1 MLSWIAKKA
10 QKFRIR
16 TIAAVLATFSLPA
29 LAADLP
35 EWAYPALPKLIP
47 PDAVVQKQIPGS
59 TKKYTQAQIDD
70 DFNVPDWYPGEH
82 PPMPRVVANGSPPA
96 VRACAKCHLTSGDG
110 HPESS
115 SIAGLPVAYFIQQL
129 AEFKNG
135 NRGNPRA
142 GSMIPIAKAVS
153 DEDARAAAEYF
164 ASMKP
169 TKWIR
174 VVEADTVSKSFVG
187 QGAMRFAE
195 PDGGTEPIGDRIVEL
210 PEDRERAESRDPHS
224 GFVAYVPVGSI
235 ARGKTLVSST
245 ASNKTVACATCHG
258 PLLKG
263 INALPGIAGRAP
275 QYVYRQLNDFKV
287 GRRKGPAAEPM
298 KAVVANLTEDDMV
311 AISAYLASLNQ

>member
-1 MLSWIAKKA
+1 MLASIPKKA
-10 QKFRIR
+10 RKFVAPAL
-16 TIAAVLATFSLPA
+16 AAALAVFSLTS

-47 PDAVVQKQIPGS
+47 PDAVVQKQMPGS
-59 TKKYTQAQIDD
+59 TKTYTQAQIDG
-70 DFNVPDWYPGEH
+70 DFNVPDWYPGDH
-82 PPMPRVVANGSPPA
+82 PPMPRVVANGSPPT

-142 GSMIPIAKAVS
+142 VSMIPIAKAVS

-174 VVEADTVSKSFVG
+174 VVEADTVAKSFVG

-195 PDGGTEPIGDRIVEL
+195 PDGGTEPIGNRVIEL

-235 ARGKTLVSST
+235 ARGKTLVT
-245 ASNKTVACATCHG
+245 ATDGTKTVACATCHG
-258 PLLKG
+258 PSLKG
-263 INALPGIAGRAP
+263 INDLPGIAGRAP

-287 GRRKGPAAEPM
+287 GRRKGAAAEPM
-298 KAVVANLTEDDMV
+298 KAVVANLTEEDMV
-311 AISAYLASLNQ
+311 AIAAYLASLNQ